1 MTMRT
6 AYDREHD
13 REIQKHEPRHDDHPV
28 LGKYTEPK
36 RTASPIDAIEIAV
49 LVKGMSNITEAAKLI
64 DQYASAQAA
73 AAKLE
78 EAQHIYDRIDRCL
91 VKP

>member
-1 MTMRT
+1 MRS

-13 REIQKHEPRHDDHPV
+13 RELEKHEWRPGDNPR
-28 LGKYTEPK
+28 TS
-36 RTASPIDAIEIAV
+36 TTIDAIEIAV
-49 LVKGMSNITEAAKLI
+49 LVKGMKNIPEAAKLI
-64 DQYASAQAA
+64 DQYAQSVAS

-78 EAQHIYDRIDRCL
+78 EAQHIYDRLDRCT